1 MATQGTAQPAP
12 GSTMTGPP
20 AEHAGAPRGRYRVV
34 GDGDDRALLCGNA
47 SNVTLRVVPGLTVNR
62 QTRRRY
68 PPRAIFLDGVF
79 GGAPFINNHA
89 QHYSLDH
96 HAGCV
101 RGFTLATCEQAVVML
116 LQGLPLGA
124 GDWNVYVNDPDLDSV
139 LAAWVLM
146 NHQELLSAGKTP
158 LRAMMPLIRLEG
170 VIDAHG
176 TDMELLSGFPEALH
190 ADTRQRI
197 TQLMKRERELKGAG
211 KWFQTDW
218 IEYTRE
224 MLEALD
230 RMAYSPDMM
239 AELSAIQEAGRVSLG
254 QRMALLMRSTEGIYA
269 LESRLKVR
277 YGSLLGLLV
286 LDQGGGRFTLRQVD
300 TFLKRDLTAV
310 YKALNKVDPSARTD
324 GDPPNVWGGSGNIG
338 GAPRATGSG
347 LTGEEILAVVGQ
359 VLGPTVPLGRKLW
372 RLTERAAMGLV
383 SGIWTLVRRGAGG
396 LVRSIRERRSAGELG
411 SGVAGELGPG
421 PSHSS
426 GASPAVPE
434 GPGPGP
440 SAPPSAG
447 PGAPGAPSAGPGAP
461 PPESGAS

>member
-1 MATQGTAQPAP
+1 
-12 GSTMTGPP
+12 MTGPP

-34 GDGDDRALLCGNA
+34 GDGDDRVLLCGNA
-47 SNVTLRVVPGLTVNR
+47 SNVSLRIVPGLTVNR

-68 PPRAIFLDGVF
+68 APRSIFLDGVF

-124 GDWNVYVNDPDLDSV
+124 GDWTVYVNDPDLDSV

-146 NHQELLSAGKTP
+146 NHQELLSAGKAP
-158 LRAMMPLIRLEG
+158 LRSMMPLIRLEG

-176 TDMELLSGFPEALH
+176 TDMELLSAFPEALH
-190 ADTRQRI
+190 ADTRQQI

-211 KWFQTDW
+211 RWFQTDW

-230 RMAYSPDMM
+230 RMAYSADML
-239 AELSAIQEAGRVSLG
+239 AELTAIQESGRVSLG

-310 YKALNKVDPSARTD
+310 YKALNKADPSARTD
-324 GDPPNVWGGSGNIG
+324 GDPPNIWGGSGNIG
-338 GAPRATGSG
+338 GSPRATGSG
-347 LTGEEILAVVGQ
+347 LSGEEILAVVGQ
-359 VLGPTVPLGRKLW
+359 VLGPTVPLGKKLW
-372 RLTERAAMGLV
+372 RLTERAAMALV
-383 SGIWTLVRRGAGG
+383 SGVWALARRGAGG
-396 LVRSIRERRSAGELG
+396 VVRAIRERRGAGELG
-411 SGVAGELGPG
+411 SGVAGELPPGPG
-421 PSHSS
+421 PTHSS
-426 GASPAVPE
+426 ASSPGMSTGAGPGAGAP
-434 GPGPGP
+434 GPGPGGP
-440 SAPPSAG
+440 GAG
-447 PGAPGAPSAGPGAP
+447 PGGP
-461 PPESGAS
+461 PPAV

>member
-1 MATQGTAQPAP
+1 
-12 GSTMTGPP
+12 MTGPP

-34 GDGDDRALLCGNA
+34 GDGDDRVLLCGNA
-47 SNVTLRVVPGLTVNR
+47 SNVSLRIVPGLTVNR

-68 PPRAIFLDGVF
+68 APRSIFLDGVF

-124 GDWNVYVNDPDLDSV
+124 GDWTVYVNDPDLDSV

-146 NHQELLSAGKTP
+146 NHQELLSAGKAP
-158 LRAMMPLIRLEG
+158 LRSMMPLIRLEG

-176 TDMELLSGFPEALH
+176 TDMELLSAFPEALH
-190 ADTRQRI
+190 ADTRQQI

-211 KWFQTDW
+211 RWFQTDW

-230 RMAYSPDMM
+230 RMAYSADML
-239 AELSAIQEAGRVSLG
+239 AELTAIQESGRVSLG

-310 YKALNKVDPSARTD
+310 YKALNKADPSARTD
-324 GDPPNVWGGSGNIG
+324 GDPPNIWGGSGNIG
-338 GAPRATGSG
+338 GSPRATGSG
-347 LTGEEILAVVGQ
+347 LSGEEILAVVGQ
-359 VLGPTVPLGRKLW
+359 VLGPTVPLGKKLW
-372 RLTERAAMGLV
+372 RLTERAAMALV
-383 SGIWTLVRRGAGG
+383 SGVWALARRGAGG
-396 LVRSIRERRSAGELG
+396 VVRAIRERRGAGELG
-411 SGVAGELGPG
+411 SGVAGELP
-421 PSHSS
+421 
-426 GASPAVPE
+426 
-434 GPGPGP
+434 PGPGP
-440 SAPPSAG
+440 THSSASSPGMSTGAG
-447 PGAPGAPSAGPGAP
+447 PGAGAPGAGPGGPGAGPGGP
-461 PPESGAS
+461 PPAV